1 MDLIKNTKTSRVCT
15 CRPYG
20 GNNNVKFTFKSV
32 LMLGTA
38 ALMAVNSNAS
48 VIFIDQFGTTQ
59 NLSTA
64 GTLFSNVA
72 GGDIL
77 GGHRF
82 ASLTGHT
89 GADTDLL
96 NINAPVANE
105 IDFTN
110 GTSSSSNLTV
120 IYDGT
125 ANTDGAI
132 HFGLGGFDLTSGG
145 LNSIFSFIMNGDHP
159 INVVFDVY
167 TGADATHDSRLV
179 TPVAGFGDQ
188 TVNAPFSSFAAAGT
202 NGGADFANVSAITLT
217 IAGTPGLNLALK
229 QGISTGPLTPA
240 PEPVT
245 LALTGSGLLG
255 LGFFSRK
262 RK

>member
-1 MDLIKNTKTSRVCT
+1 
-15 CRPYG
+15 
-20 GNNNVKFTFKSV
+20 VKFTSKSV

-48 VIFIDQFGTTQ
+48 VIVIDQFGTTQ

-64 GTLFSNVA
+64 GTTFTNVA

-77 GGHRF
+77 GGQRY

-89 GADTDLL
+89 GLTDDTLD
-96 NINAPVANE
+96 INVPIVNE
-105 IDFTN
+105 LDFTN
-110 GTSSSSNLTV
+110 GTASSSNLTV

-125 ANTDGAI
+125 ANTDGLI
-132 HFGLGGFDLTSGG
+132 HFGLGGFDLTSAG
-145 LNSIFSFIMNGDHP
+145 LNSIFSFVMNGDHP
-159 INVVFDVY
+159 VNVVFDVY

-179 TPVAGFGDQ
+179 TAVAGFGDQ
-188 TVNAPFSSFAAAGT
+188 NVNALFSSFVDAGT
-202 NGGADFANVSAITLT
+202 NGGADFASVSAITLT
-217 IAGTPGLNLALK
+217 VNGTAGLNLALK
-229 QGISTGPLTPA
+229 QGISAGPSTPT

-255 LGFFSRK
+255 LGFFARK

>member
-1 MDLIKNTKTSRVCT
+1 
-15 CRPYG
+15 
-20 GNNNVKFTFKSV
+20 
-32 LMLGTA
+32 MLGTP
-38 ALMAVNSNAS
+38 ALMAANSHAS

-59 NLSTA
+59 NLSTG
-64 GTLFSNVA
+64 GTTFSNVA

-77 GGHRF
+77 GVHRY

-89 GADTDLL
+89 GTTNDTLD
-96 NINAPVANE
+96 INAPTANE
-105 IDFTN
+105 LDFSN

-125 ANTDGAI
+125 TFSDGAI

-145 LNSIFSFIMNGDHP
+145 LNSLFSFIVNSDHVIDVIFNIYSGPDASLHSQLDTPVTSFGDHF
-159 INVVFDVY
+159 ID
-167 TGADATHDSRLV
+167 
-179 TPVAGFGDQ
+179 
-188 TVNAPFSSFAAAGT
+188 APFSSFAPVG
-202 NGGADFANVSAITLT
+202 GPGADFANVSAVTLT
-217 IAGTPGLNLALK
+217 VTGTPGLNLALK

-255 LGFFSRK
+255 LGFFARK

>member
-1 MDLIKNTKTSRVCT
+1 MRVG
-15 CRPYG
+15 PYG
-20 GNNNVKFTFKSV
+20 GNNNVKFTSKSV

-64 GTLFSNVA
+64 GTIFSNVA

-82 ASLTGHT
+82 ASLTGHSGT
-89 GADTDLL
+89 TSDTLDL
-96 NINAPVANE
+96 NSPTVNE
-105 IDFTN
+105 LDFTN
-110 GTSSSSNLTV
+110 GTFSSSNLTV

-145 LNSIFSFIMNGDHP
+145 LNSIFSFIVNSDH
-159 INVVFDVY
+159 IIDVIFNVYSGPNASLQSQLD
-167 TGADATHDSRLV
+167 THL
-179 TPVAGFGDQ
+179 TTLGDQ
-188 TVNAPFSSFAAAGT
+188 AIDAPFSSFASVGGS
-202 NGGADFANVSAITLT
+202 GGADFANVSAITLT
-217 IAGTPGLNLALK
+217 INGTAGLNLALK
-229 QGISTGPLTPA
+229 QGISTGPATPT

-255 LGFFSRK
+255 LGFFARK